1 MVGISFNIN
10 ESNRK
15 NNIFFMSESH
25 YSLCWFIQLFFEV
38 IFDIIHSKAKEQEEE
53 EEEEK

>member
-10 ESNRK
+10 ASNRK

-38 IFDIIHSKAKEQEEE
+38 IFDIIHSKAKEEE
-53 EEEEK
+53 EEEEKK